1 VPNAGRLPKR
11 VGGGERDHDV
21 ARRDRRIAAVGGDP
35 QRGRERVRASRD
47 RGHMSGRTY
56 RGSAGSGEAHGAGAE
71 PSAEIDRGGACAIT
85 SAAADARSAEY
96 RYGVVILLVLALLIF
111 AIAAPAAA
119 WSRAVALALES
130 AALVVAVATSRAR
143 RVVRRRRA
151 WVAMICA
158 VACIA
163 GVAAGLVPESVPPLL
178 TGLVAFAIPAA
189 LVGGLL
195 RLVRERGVTV
205 HAVAGS
211 LAIYLLVGLL
221 FAWVV
226 DVVAA
231 VQSTPY
237 FAQGSSGT
245 EGQRV
250 YFSFTVLTTTGFGD
264 LTAAT
269 PVGRALAVLEML
281 IGQLYLVTVIGLVVT
296 NFRGRGRRPTG

>member
-1 VPNAGRLPKR
+1 VLARVPNAGRLPKR

-21 ARRDRRIAAVGGDP
+21 ARRDRRIAAVGGD
-35 QRGRERVRASRD
+35 
-47 RGHMSGRTY
+47 
-56 RGSAGSGEAHGAGAE
+56 
-71 PSAEIDRGGACAIT
+71 
-85 SAAADARSAEY
+85 
-96 RYGVVILLVLALLIF
+96 
-111 AIAAPAAA
+111 
-119 WSRAVALALES
+119 
-130 AALVVAVATSRAR
+130 
-143 RVVRRRRA
+143 
-151 WVAMICA
+151 
-158 VACIA
+158 
-163 GVAAGLVPESVPPLL
+163 PLL